1 MCRRVLQCRKERAA
15 KPQRGDVGIAPYA
28 ETGSLS
34 RGDRRGRPY
43 SPVYIP
49 VSIGR
54 GDHTHRRTLPEVKVQ
69 QSKMLHFFVC
79 AFVLVVS
86 HVKQLLVDTSL
97 HFNIIGQLVIIQVL
111 IFPLFKFFGK
121 ISIFSHVA

>member
-1 MCRRVLQCRKERAA
+1 MKNQERTEFSPFFAAEVPASLAMQKRKGR
-15 KPQRGDVGIAPYA
+15 KTQRGDVGIAPYA

-69 QSKMLHFFVC
+69 QSKMLHFLC
-79 AFVLVVS
+79 VL
-86 HVKQLLVDTSL
+86 
-97 HFNIIGQLVIIQVL
+97 
-111 IFPLFKFFGK
+111 LF
-121 ISIFSHVA
+121 